1 MTFDI
6 GNPSGGSANMFLM
19 TINIDNLDLH
29 CDIWG
34 DGQPVLFIHGF
45 PLSNEMWRS
54 TAERLSDRWRCI
66 CPDLRG
72 HGQSAA
78 SPAASMARFADDLA
92 AMLDKLPVRRP
103 AVIVGLSMGGYI
115 AFEFFRRHRNRVR
128 AMVLCD
134 TRANADAPD
143 GAARREAMAQ
153 AVLKEGSRAAADA
166 MIGQLFAPD
175 ALPTLKQHWHDIISR
190 NSPMGVA
197 AAARAMATRADS
209 IPTLV
214 QIDCP
219 TLLVVGREDVLTPP
233 GPMQEMARSIRG
245 SRLEIIDSAGHMPPV
260 EQPEEFARVI
270 RAFLDALP

>member
-1 MTFDI
+1 MI
-6 GNPSGGSANMFLM
+6 
-19 TINIDNLDLH
+19 INIDNLDLH

-45 PLSNEMWRS
+45 PLSNEMWRG

-92 AMLDKLPVRRP
+92 AMLDNLPVRRP

-115 AFEFFRRHRNRVR
+115 AFEFFRRHRSRVR
-128 AMVLCD
+128 AIVLCD

-175 ALPTLKQHWHDIISR
+175 ASPALKQHWHDIMSR
-190 NSPMGVA
+190 NSPMGVT
-197 AAARAMATRADS
+197 AAARAMATRVDS
-209 IPTLV
+209 IPTLA

-219 TLLVVGREDVLTPP
+219 TLLVVGREDALTPP

-245 SRLEIIDSAGHMPPV
+245 SRLEIIEGAGHMPPV
-260 EQPEEFARVI
+260 ERLEEFARVV